1 MARKLRLIAPFDS
14 ASGNLSGAQ
23 KLLYAKNNNPSWDA
37 PIGSN
42 AARNY
47 KTRYIGVYR
56 TANGSNTFAV
66 RTKSIANNSEKMR
79 RFQALFG
86 GAAACYIAASMDL
99 MIITKLQS
107 AYQRAKESRPSLTFR
122 KWLTEFLYYMLDEK
136 LSSIAI
142 STPLGSVSINNPWI
156 EGGSG
161 TTNLDISDD
170 VLVKFWMYLANDPV
184 VFTITQPDGTK
195 KTGVAHGINETFE
208 HIVASRY
215 NVLDLSSETTTANLM
230 MGELYVVFDEGE
242 GRMIQVGVGD
252 AVAQEATLKYFAQD
266 TPGGTQG

>member
-86 GAAACYIAASMDL
+86 GSAACFIEASQNL
-99 MIITKLQS
+99 VILTQLQS
-107 AYQRAKESRPSLTFR
+107 AYQRARESNPGLTFR
-122 KWLTEFLYYMLDEK
+122 KWLTDYMYWMLSEK
-136 LSSIAI
+136 MPTVAI
-142 STPLGSVSINNPWI
+142 STPLGTVTINNPWV
-156 EGGSG
+156 EGGTG
-161 TTNLDISDD
+161 TNLNISDD
-170 VLVKFWMYLANDPV
+170 VLVKFWMYLANNPV
-184 VFTITQPDGTK
+184 QFTITTLDGTK
-195 KTGVAHGINETFE
+195 KTGVAHGIAETFE
-208 HIVASRY
+208 HIIASRY